1 MSALTTSAR
10 TLVRDAVLAEL
21 TALKQSDRGR
31 LKAFDLSS
39 NFLSVDELKQNIT
52 YCVVVTDESMTG
64 QTLAKRDSVLSLVI
78 VLYVRE
84 QTDLRAKLDA
94 AIEDV
99 YEALLLVQERLK
111 GDVSQFQMNELT
123 TDDNTTAVKGV
134 AQAIQRWTCRH
145 QRRALAF

>member
-1 MSALTTSAR
+1 MSTPAISTR
-10 TLVRDAVLAEL
+10 TLVRDAVLSEL
-21 TALKQSDRGR
+21 AALKGTERAR
-31 LKAFDLSS
+31 VKAFDLSS
-39 NFLSVDELKQNIT
+39 NFLNADEIRANVT
-52 YCVVVTDESMTG
+52 YCVVVTDESLTA
-64 QTLAKRDSVLSLVI
+64 QTLQRAESALSLVL

-84 QTDLRAKLDA
+84 QTDLRARLDA

-99 YEALLLVQERLK
+99 YETLLLVRERLT
-111 GDVSQFQMNELT
+111 GEVSHFHLTELT

>member
-1 MSALTTSAR
+1 MSALAISTR

-21 TALKQSDRGR
+21 TALKQSERARVKQFGV
-31 LKAFDLSS
+31 SS
-39 NFLSVDELKQNIT
+39 NFLSADELKQDIT
-52 YCVVVTDESMTG
+52 YCVVVTDEAVTG
-64 QTLAKRDSVLSLVI
+64 QTLQQRDSVLTVVI

-99 YEALLLVQERLK
+99 YEALLLVRERLK
-111 GDVSQFQMNELT
+111 HDVMQLQLTEVT

>member
-1 MSALTTSAR
+1 MSALAISAR

-21 TALKQSDRGR
+21 TTLKQSDRAR
-31 LKAFDLSS
+31 VKAFAVSS
-39 NFLSVDELKQNIT
+39 NFLSADELKQDIT
-52 YCVVVTDESMTG
+52 YCVIVTDETLSG
-64 QTLAKRDSVLSLVI
+64 QTLAKRDSVLTVVV

-99 YEALLLVQERLK
+99 YEALLLVRERLK
-111 GDVSQFQMNELT
+111 QDVSQFQLNEIT

-134 AQAIQRWTCRH
+134 AQSIQRWTCRH

>member
-1 MSALTTSAR
+1 MSALATSVR
-10 TLVRDAVLAEL
+10 TLVRDAVMAEL
-21 TALKQSDRGR
+21 TALKGSDRAR
-31 LKAFDLSS
+31 VKAFDVSM
-39 NFLSVDELKQNIT
+39 NFLSADELKQNIT
-52 YCVVVTDESMTG
+52 YCVVVTDESMTS
-64 QTLAKRDSVLSLVI
+64 QTLTKRDSVLSLVL

-99 YEALLLVQERLK
+99 YEALLLVRERLN
-111 GDVSQFQMNELT
+111 GEVSHLQLNELT

-134 AQAIQRWTCRH
+134 AQAVQRWTCRH

>member
-111 GDVSQFQMNELT
+111 GDVSQFQLNELT